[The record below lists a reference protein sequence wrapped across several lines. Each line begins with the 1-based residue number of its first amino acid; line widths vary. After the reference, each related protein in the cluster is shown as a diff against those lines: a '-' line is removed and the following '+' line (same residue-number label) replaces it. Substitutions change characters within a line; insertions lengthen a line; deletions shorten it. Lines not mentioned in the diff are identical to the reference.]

1 VKQWLD
7 LHDIDPSTWH
17 ARQNVKEWWT
27 EAIHKQGPSK
37 KAMASLVMLISWE
50 IWKERNAR
58 IFRDT
63 YMTSS
68 YIIIKIKEEVAL
80 WSLAGAKA
88 VSDLMPRE

>member
-1 VKQWLD
+1 MQDGMSRNGERRRFTSKD
-7 LHDIDPSTWH
+7 YP
-17 ARQNVKEWWT
+17 
-27 EAIHKQGPSK
+27 K

-50 IWKERNAR
+50 IWKERNAQ

-63 YMTSS
+63 YTTSS

-88 VSDLMPRE
+88 VSDVMPQ

>member
-1 VKQWLD
+1 MERQKMVDGGDSQ
-7 LHDIDPSTWH
+7 
-17 ARQNVKEWWT
+17 ARTIQKGHGIACHVNF
-27 EAIHKQGPSK
+27 
-37 KAMASLVMLISWE
+37 SWE
-50 IWKERNAR
+50 IWKKGNAQ

-88 VSDLMPRE
+88 VSDVMPQE